1 MAGNVKEIRDVDF
14 EEVVLK
20 ADKPVLVDFWASWCG
35 PCRMMAPVFEEV
47 ANQYSDKVVFCKINV
62 DENPESPKKYGVRG
76 IPTLILFKDGNVV
89 STIVGAVPKG
99 QIEDLIKKAGI

>member
-1 MAGNVKEIRDVDF
+1 MSENVREIRDIDF
-14 EEVVLK
+14 DSFVLK
-20 ADKPVLVDFWASWCG
+20 SDKPALVDFWASWCG

-47 ANQYSDKVVFCKINV
+47 AGQYADRVNFYKVNV

-76 IPTLILFKDGNVV
+76 IPTLILFKGGEVV

-99 QIEDLIKKAGI
+99 QIEDLLKKVI

>member
-1 MAGNVKEIRDVDF
+1 MSENVKEIRDIDF
-14 EEVVLK
+14 DSLVLK
-20 ADKPVLVDFWASWCG
+20 SDKPALVDFWASWCG

-47 ANQYSDKVVFCKINV
+47 AGQYADRVNFYKVNV

-76 IPTLILFKDGNVV
+76 IPTLILFKGGEVV

-99 QIEDLIKKAGI
+99 QIEDLLKKVI

>member
-1 MAGNVKEIRDVDF
+1 MGGNVKEIRDADF
-14 EEVVLK
+14 EQVVLK

-35 PCRMMAPVFEEV
+35 PCRMMAPVFEDV
-47 ANQYSDKVVFCKINV
+47 ANAYADKVVFCKINV

-89 STIVGAVPKG
+89 NTIVGAVPKG

>member
-1 MAGNVKEIRDVDF
+1 MAGNVREIRDTDF
-14 EEVVLK
+14 EQVVLK
-20 ADKPVLVDFWASWCG
+20 SEKPVLVDFWASWCG

-47 ANQYSDKVVFCKINV
+47 ANQYSDKVIFCKVNV

-89 STIVGAVPKG
+89 STVVGAVPKG